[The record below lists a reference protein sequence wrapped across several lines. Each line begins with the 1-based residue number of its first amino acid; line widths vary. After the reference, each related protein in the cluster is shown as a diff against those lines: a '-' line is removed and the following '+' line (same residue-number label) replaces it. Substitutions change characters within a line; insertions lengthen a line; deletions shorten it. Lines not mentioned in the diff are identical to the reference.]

1 MRSVPVA
8 LCLVLGSAVAHAHPL
23 GNFTVNR
30 YAALRLEPRT
40 ITIRYVVDMAEIPT
54 FQELRVVDANGDQTI
69 DEREQDAYVR
79 RMATELGRN
88 LALGIDG
95 RTLGLTPGAHAFET
109 LPGAGG
115 LPTLR
120 LELWYST
127 LLGADRGAVAFRD
140 ANFAGRPGWQE
151 MIADG
156 GAGMVLSESTVP
168 RVDRSQALR
177 AYPED
182 QLQSPPQVTEAR
194 FRFSPGAAV
203 PAAER
208 VVSPARA
215 GAARFAD
222 RMTELVATRAP
233 LGPWLVLTSL
243 LVAAGLG
250 ALHALSPGH
259 GKTVVGAY
267 LVGARGTARH
277 AVFLGLVVTATHTL
291 GVYALGLLTL
301 TASAYVVP
309 ERLFPWISAVSGL
322 VVVAVGASLAASRL
336 QAALALGHDGH
347 PHAHDDHHH
356 DGHAHTHD
364 HDHSHSH
371 PPADGAIGWRSLL
384 ALGVSGGLLPCPSA
398 LVVMLGAIAFG
409 RIAFGL
415 LLIVAFSA
423 GLAAVLTSIGIA
435 LVYARDLFERLP
447 LDGRLARFAPV
458 ASALVISIAGLAIV
472 IEAIARLGI

>member
-1 MRSVPVA
+1 
-8 LCLVLGSAVAHAHPL
+8 
-23 GNFTVNR
+23 
-30 YAALRLEPRT
+30 
-40 ITIRYVVDMAEIPT
+40 
-54 FQELRVVDANGDQTI
+54 
-69 DEREQDAYVR
+69 
-79 RMATELGRN
+79 
-88 LALGIDG
+88 LA
-95 RTLGLTPGAHAFET
+95 
-109 LPGAGG
+109 
-115 LPTLR
+115 
-120 LELWYST
+120 
-127 LLGADRGAVAFRD
+127 
-140 ANFAGRPGWQE
+140 
-151 MIADG
+151 
-156 GAGMVLSESTVP
+156 
-168 RVDRSQALR
+168 
-177 AYPED
+177 
-182 QLQSPPQVTEAR
+182 SPPQVTEAR
-194 FRFSPGAAV
+194 FRIAPGE
-203 PAAER
+203 PPPIGAER
-208 VVSPARA
+208 VAAGTRV
-215 GAARFAD
+215 GAARFGD
-222 RMTELVATRAP
+222 RLTELIATGAP
-233 LGPWLVLTSL
+233 LEPWLVLTSL

-322 VVVAVGASLAASRL
+322 VVVAVGALLAASRL

-356 DGHAHTHD
+356 DGHEHT

-371 PPADGAIGWRSLL
+371 APADGAVGWRSLL

-458 ASALVISIAGLAIV
+458 
-472 IEAIARLGI
+472 